1 MAAKSKKICVT
12 IFGSSTQEQKFY
24 KNLMA
29 DSELN
34 KFIGFEKTQSPSDRL
49 KFLAS
54 EYLILMEAKR
64 QKMLVAQK
72 RVKEKTQ
79 LVKTETEIK
88 TNEIEL

>member
-12 IFGSSTQEQKFY
+12 ILGSSTTEQKFY
-24 KNLMA
+24 KKLMA

-34 KFIGFEKTQSPSDRL
+34 RFIGIEKGQSASDRL
-49 KFLAS
+49 KTLSS
-54 EYLILMEAKR
+54 EYLILMEVKR
-64 QKMLVAQK
+64 KKMLVAQE

-79 LVKTETEIK
+79 PAKTETEIK